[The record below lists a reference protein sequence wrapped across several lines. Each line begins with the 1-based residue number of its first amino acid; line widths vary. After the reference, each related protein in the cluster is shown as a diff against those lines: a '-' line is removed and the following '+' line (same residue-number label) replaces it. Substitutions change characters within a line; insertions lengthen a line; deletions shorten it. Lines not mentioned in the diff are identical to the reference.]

1 MKNSFFHLF
10 NGEEHKEVKRIHPV
24 VLFQQRT
31 CGSPLGFY
39 GLSIFPHYLSG
50 W

>member
-39 GLSIFPHYLSG
+39 GLNIFAHYLSG